1 MGVLSFQDK
10 MEIYYSS
17 LPATLKTVMAKN
29 KEKMDNNVS
38 SHCINHIQ
46 HNKCY
51 RLPLGHTNIPAVHV
65 TRGGW
70 LNVVNSG
77 LRPR

>member
-1 MGVLSFQDK
+1 

-51 RLPLGHTNIPAVHV
+51 RLPLGHTHTSCPCDQRRLAQ
-65 TRGGW
+65 RG
-70 LNVVNSG
+70 
-77 LRPR
+77 